1 MIGRKNF
8 YLLVFVILLVSAC
21 GVSGVPEGIVEDYFT
36 ALAAGDDVRAANL
49 SCAEW
54 EGRARVD
61 ADSFMNVQ
69 TTIEEMRCEVISQ
82 TQTTAEV
89 QCTGRIVADYQG
101 EKQTIDLSRQIY
113 RLIADDGV
121 WRFCGNP

>member
-1 MIGRKNF
+1 MIGRMKP
-8 YLLVFVILLVSAC
+8 YLLVLMMLVVSAC
-21 GVSGVPEGIVEDYFT
+21 GVSGVPERIVEDYLT
-36 ALAAGDDVRAANL
+36 AVVAGDDLRAANL

-54 EGRARVD
+54 EGRARMD

-69 TTIEEMRCEVISQ
+69 TTIEEMHCEVVSQ

-89 QCTGRIVADYQG
+89 HCVGRIVADYQG
-101 EKQTIDLSRQIY
+101 ENQTIDLSLQTY
-113 RLIADDGV
+113 RLITEDGV